1 MATRK
6 PKAGD
11 RAIID
16 GCDAEITFVGA
27 ERVDFKCLERLA
39 YEAEVAALRGMP
51 TDTEEVRKEFQA
63 KGQTGPLEAAAN
75 QAKEKFMAEHEAK
88 MPPMAERH
96 RLVGHGHILP
106 GGQRT
111 SARPDQVYW
120 VEHSKAWT
128 CFGRLLSRAE
138 VVKTH
143 VDESGVV
150 CDTLDEHGDCIVLEQ
165 SDRKRHGIHRKL
177 HKGVSHPFDPAHEI
191 AAHIAHVTTTAEA

>member
-6 PKAGD
+6 PKVGD
-11 RAIID
+11 PAIID
-16 GCDAEITFVGA
+16 GHECEITFVGPK
-27 ERVDFKCLERLA
+27 RVDFKCLERLA
-39 YEAEVAALRGMP
+39 YEARVEELRAMP

-63 KGQTGPLEAAAN
+63 KGRAGPLEAAAN
-75 QAKEKFMAEHEAK
+75 EAKEKFTAELAAK

-96 RLVGHGHILP
+96 RLVLHGQILP

-111 SARPDQVYW
+111 SASPGKVYW

-143 VDESGVV
+143 VDKSGVV
-150 CDTLDEHGDCIVLEQ
+150 CDTLDEHGECIVVKQ
-165 SDRKRHGIHRKL
+165 SDRKRYGIHRKV

-191 AAHIAHVTTTAEA
+191 AAHIAQVTTAEA